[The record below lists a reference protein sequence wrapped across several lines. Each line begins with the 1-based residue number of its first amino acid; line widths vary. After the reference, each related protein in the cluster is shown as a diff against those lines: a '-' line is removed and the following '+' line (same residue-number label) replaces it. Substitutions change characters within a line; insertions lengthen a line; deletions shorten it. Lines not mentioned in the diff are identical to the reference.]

1 MVGQGCWSSRG
12 IIHWREFFIVIFATC
27 SYHHPLYSLLK
38 PMLIHM
44 AVEQNGRVLIIF
56 FHHVLDRCIDTL
68 FCRIHRNREQ
78 RTKLKIR
85 GSSR

>member
-12 IIHWREFFIVIFATC
+12 IIHWREFFVANFAAC

-44 AVEQNGRVLIIF
+44 AAEQNGKVFISVHRVL
-56 FHHVLDRCIDTL
+56 DKCIDT
-68 FCRIHRNREQ
+68 FFV
-78 RTKLKIR
+78 
-85 GSSR
+85 

>member
-12 IIHWREFFIVIFATC
+12 IIHWREFFIVNSAAC

-44 AVEQNGRVLIIF
+44 AAEQNGKVFIF
-56 FHHVLDRCIDTL
+56 DYLALDRYIDT
-68 FCRIHRNREQ
+68 FFV
-78 RTKLKIR
+78 
-85 GSSR
+85 